1 MELRPEVVYT
11 NAQENFEQEGTG
23 QHHFSVFVDGKK
35 VGAAE
40 INYYSKPLP
49 LYQLTD
55 LYVEYEYQGKGYA
68 TELLDQ
74 FESFLVKRKKPGTL
88 VNAIIDDDKHDL
100 YTKRGWIEVPD
111 GHGLMVF
118 NWPKEVSLEILNGYP
133 QMYTDHL
140 ERGNYYYK
148 V

>member
-1 MELRPEVVYT
+1 MQLNGFIET
-11 NAQENFEQEGTG
+11 
-23 QHHFSVFVDGKK
+23 KK
-35 VGAAE
+35 FKVP
-40 INYYSKPLP
+40 I
-49 LYQLTD
+49 
-55 LYVEYEYQGKGYA
+55 
-68 TELLDQ
+68 
-74 FESFLVKRKKPGTL
+74 
-88 VNAIIDDDKHDL
+88 DDKHDL